1 MRIPSGVDAASEV
14 GLLASASGALPSP
27 SSGAPVPVVVRA
39 QALAHATQ
47 AHETVAKRRTQ
58 AS

>member
-1 MRIPSGVDAASEV
+1 MLIPSGVDAASEV
-14 GLLASASGALPSP
+14 GLLPSGSGALPSP
-27 SSGAPVPVVVRA
+27 PSGAPVPLVVRA

-47 AHETVAKRRTQ
+47 AHESVAKRRTR